1 MDEERNYWNE
11 QSRIY
16 DSLEYKP
23 SEKYYRWQPAR
34 WAGNN
39 VAIRTINKY
48 LKDIKSSCEIGAG
61 SGAFS
66 IALYNHNN
74 TIKLTAVDKSLTAT
88 NYGKKIFKDLNIPV
102 NYINEDLFNVNGK
115 YDLVLSLGVIEHY
128 EEEVMEKFVKK
139 CIDLSNKYILIAIPN
154 QDSIFF
160 KNYVEWTRKNS
171 KEYEEDHKKFD
182 TEDLINLLRKMNLDI
197 ECVDGFQMFLSNH
210 DFLSENSKKNL
221 DIINI
226 LKEKLN
232 KYDPSLSNRFPYVDF
247 NLEDIENMTLAELD
261 VDDKTRMKYSFMTF
275 VLAKIKE

>member
-1 MDEERNYWNE
+1 MDNEKLYWEE

-34 WAGNN
+34 WSGNN
-39 VAIRTINKY
+39 VAIRTMEKY

-66 IALYNHNN
+66 IALYNYNN
-74 TIKLTAVDKSLTAT
+74 TIKLTAVDKSNAAT
-88 NYGKKIFKDLNIPV
+88 EYGKKIFNDLNIPV
-102 NYINEDLFNVNGK
+102 NYINEDLFDLVGK

-128 EEEVMEKFVKK
+128 EEDVMEKFVKK

-182 TEDLINLLRKMNLDI
+182 TKDLINLLRNNNLDI
-197 ECVDGFQMFLSNH
+197 ECVNGFQMFLSNH

-221 DIINI
+221 DIINL
-226 LKEKLN
+226 LKDKLS
-232 KYDPSLSNRFPYVDF
+232 KYDTSLSNKFPYVDF
-247 NLEDIENMTLAELD
+247 DLEDIEKMTQVELD
-261 VDDKTRMKYSFMTF
+261 VDDETRMKYSFMTF
-275 VLAKIKE
+275 VLAKVKE

>member
-39 VAIRTINKY
+39 VAIRTMIPY
-48 LKDIKSSCEIGAG
+48 LNDVKSSCEIGAG

-66 IALYNHNN
+66 ISLYNHDND
-74 TIKLTAVDKSLTAT
+74 IKITCVDRSETAT
-88 NYGKKIFKDLNIPV
+88 NYGKKIFNDLNIPV
-102 NYINEDLFNVNGK
+102 NYMNEDLFNVNGK
-115 YDLVLSLGVIEHY
+115 YDIVLSLGVIEHY
-128 EEEVMEKFVKK
+128 EEDEMERFVKK
-139 CIDLSNKYILIAIPN
+139 CIDLSNKHILIAIPN

-182 TEDLINLLRKMNLDI
+182 TNDLINLLKKMNLDI
-197 ECVDGFQMFLSNH
+197 EYVDGFQMFLSNQ

-221 DIINI
+221 DTINI

-232 KYDPSLSNRFPYVDF
+232 KYDKSLSNKFPYVDF
-247 NLEDIENMTLAELD
+247 NMEDIENMTLAELD
-261 VDDKTRMKYSFMTF
+261 VDKDTRMKYSFMTY
-275 VLAKIKE
+275 VLSKKK